1 MAEVPFNNADYAGI
15 NLPNMFGSPGD
26 ALKSGI
32 AQKERQQARQD
43 SLLERQMAEQVR
55 QQQQDEMDLY
65 RKTKMIQDLTD
76 LSKHQTG
83 SDVAN
88 AIGNEKIAEMRAKYT
103 ANVRNMSYS
112 DLLSEITKDMS
123 STISSLDALKNE
135 LDIADKAVVQL
146 RQQFPEL
153 DAPQVA
159 RDLRADALQRRIGKG
174 NTFINPLEVAPS
186 EMAAQL
192 ADPEFLSRY
201 IRGNKSLVD
210 EITNPKGM
218 EEAKVFTGT
227 PMENVRFEA
236 KMPYW
241 KQPTFKSEEVVGGFL
256 PKGKSPSLKIKSEV
270 IPAQALPSSGNRP
283 FTVIDSE
290 VYKRFSQDPNK
301 NLELIQSTRQTF
313 PNYDNF
319 NREEKELAKRH
330 VLYNTIE
337 ALDKSDFIPAASTRA
352 PVSNTR
358 INVSGGGDKN
368 TGNQWVE
375 DATNAVKSG
384 DAESIKRVFGHLAA
398 GNTDNKFEEVTYLT
412 NQQTGG
418 GGDVVQV
425 TYDTGK
431 VDEADQPILDFK
443 RIRLD
448 DPNFKD
454 KLAGVYQLTMGS
466 DVKVEKKPY
475 YKENTAVKSTQNYTI
490 KGKKYTK
497 ADLNKMGYSDE
508 QIEQAIKLGTIKQ

>member
-1 MAEVPFNNADYAGI
+1 MAETPFNNADYAGI

-26 ALKSGI
+26 ALSAAT
-32 AQKERQQARQD
+32 AQKERQKIRQD
-43 SLLERQMAEQVR
+43 SLLERQIADQIR

-88 AIGNEKIAEMRAKYT
+88 AIGNEKVAELINKYT
-103 ANVRNMSYS
+103 ANVRNMSYP
-112 DLLSEITKDMS
+112 DLLSGITKDMS
-123 STISSLDALKNE
+123 AIVSSLDALKNE
-135 LDIADKAVVQL
+135 LDVSDKAVMQL
-146 RQQFPEL
+146 KQQFPEL
-153 DAPQVA
+153 DASQVA
-159 RDLRADALQRRIGKG
+159 RDLRTDALQRRIGNG
-174 NTFINPLEVAPS
+174 NTFINPLEVPPS
-186 EMAAQL
+186 QVAAQL

-210 EITNPKGM
+210 EITNPRGM

-241 KQPTFKSEEVVGGFL
+241 KQPTFKAEEVVGGFL
-256 PKGKSPSLKIKSEV
+256 PKGKTPSLKIKSEV
-270 IPAQALPSSGNRP
+270 IPAEALPSSGNRP

-290 VYKRFSQDPNK
+290 VYKRFSQDPTK
-301 NLELIQSTRQTF
+301 NLELIQSTRQAF

-358 INVSGGGDKN
+358 INV
-368 TGNQWVE
+368 
-375 DATNAVKSG
+375 
-384 DAESIKRVFGHLAA
+384 
-398 GNTDNKFEEVTYLT
+398 
-412 NQQTGG
+412 GG
-418 GGDVVQV
+418 GGSKNQTVDFVQRFKKATEQGTSDDMIDIIREMYAGNGSV
-425 TYDTGK
+425 KLIDAK
-431 VDEADQPILDFK
+431 VDKENKGIRITTAPIIDGLVAEEMKKDEFIK
-443 RIRLD
+443 PN
-448 DPNFKD
+448 DPNYYYKIANIFQRTTGSNTQLEGNIFKGKAD
-454 KLAGVYQLTMGS
+454 YKK
-466 DVKVEKKPY
+466 DVKPQATQKSNKKIT
-475 YKENTAVKSTQNYTI
+475 YKGLDKNGNPIFE
-490 KGKKYTK
+490 
-497 ADLNKMGYSDE
+497 
-508 QIEQAIKLGTIKQ
+508 